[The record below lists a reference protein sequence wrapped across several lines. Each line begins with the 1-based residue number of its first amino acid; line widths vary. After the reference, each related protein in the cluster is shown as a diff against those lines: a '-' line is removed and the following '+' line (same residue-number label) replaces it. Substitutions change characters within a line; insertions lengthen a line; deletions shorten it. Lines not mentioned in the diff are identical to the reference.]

1 MTSHQPPASRL
12 LFDGDCA
19 FCTSAAEWARRRIRP
34 RVPIVAWQGEIDT
47 LPPLAVGMAQEA
59 VVFMDGDTP
68 VASGA
73 TAVAFLLGTSNHG
86 WARVLGA
93 VLTFPG
99 VCLLAQA
106 VYGIVARNRHRL
118 PGGSPACELPRS

>member
-1 MTSHQPPASRL
+1 MPRPQGLSAGPHRDPERYREGVTSHQPPASRL

-73 TAVAFLLGTSNHG
+73 TASRGTG
-86 WARVLGA
+86 TA
-93 VLTFPG
+93 
-99 VCLLAQA
+99 
-106 VYGIVARNRHRL
+106 
-118 PGGSPACELPRS
+118 SPADRRRANSPAPDAAAGWG